1 MCGVVPTRE
10 QAVEI
15 ARRVMFSIM
24 WTCTKRLEAFVDSL
38 VVLGLFK
45 GLAPLFAVSGCP
57 FCEPRDQ
64 GLC

>member
-45 GLAPLFAVSGCP
+45 RTSSRVRRKWLPVL
-57 FCEPRDQ
+57 
-64 GLC
+64 